1 MEKEEKERAL
11 KCFFGKFTIMDS
23 GCWLWS
29 NAKRYGSFR
38 LNSKVVNAHKASYL
52 LLVGDVP
59 EGKCV
64 LHKCATPGC
73 VNPDHLYLGTF
84 MENTHAMFKRGRNKV
99 EKPGDAN
106 WQAKPN
112 KYKYNDK
119 IIIKDETA
127 ETVVIKKE
135 QKQLMSVRLSE
146 YELNAIAV
154 YAEKENISKSAA
166 FRLLIRKGIQYA
178 VEEEE

>member
-1 MEKEEKERAL
+1 M
-11 KCFFGKFTIMDS
+11 
-23 GCWLWS
+23 
-29 NAKRYGSFR
+29 
-38 LNSKVVNAHKASYL
+38 
-52 LLVGDVP
+52 
-59 EGKCV
+59 
-64 LHKCATPGC
+64 
-73 VNPDHLYLGTF
+73 
-84 MENTHAMFKRGRNKV
+84 
-99 EKPGDAN
+99 
-106 WQAKPN
+106 
-112 KYKYNDK
+112 NDK